1 MATSLGK
8 ETSHQRTAWVILAV
22 LFVVVVMTVTAFYH
36 LRRSDPYVQSVL
48 SLTGDPVQG
57 QIIFQQ
63 NCSVCHGLTGDGM
76 VGPSLHR
83 VASRRSRIGLI
94 DQVVSGKTPPMPQF
108 QPNSQ
113 EMADLLKYLESL

>member
-1 MATSLGK
+1 MATSPSK

-22 LFVVVVMTVTAFYH
+22 VFVIAITVTALYH
-36 LRRSDPYVQSVL
+36 LRPSDPYIQSVL

-57 QIIFQQ
+57 QTIFQQ

-83 VASRRSRIGLI
+83 VASRRSRVGLI
-94 DQVVSGKTPPMPQF
+94 NQVISGKTPPMPQF